1 MMPFEQLP
9 KRLKRFETNCAES
22 RTDVASQEVDTEAS
36 LCISS
41 KRGGTVDGEVEG
53 LPGPLEGISHANSS
67 KRREGIVRREDRA
80 PTVRVEAGV
89 DIKEAVEACERAEGE
104 A

>member
-1 MMPFEQLP
+1 M
-9 KRLKRFETNCAES
+9 
-22 RTDVASQEVDTEAS
+22 ASQEVDREAS

-41 KRGGTVDGEVEG
+41 KRGGTVDGDVEE
-53 LPGPLEGISHANSS
+53 LSGPMEGISHASSS
-67 KRREGIVRREDRA
+67 KWREGIVRRKDRV

-89 DIKEAVEACERAEGE
+89 DIKEAVEACGRAEGE